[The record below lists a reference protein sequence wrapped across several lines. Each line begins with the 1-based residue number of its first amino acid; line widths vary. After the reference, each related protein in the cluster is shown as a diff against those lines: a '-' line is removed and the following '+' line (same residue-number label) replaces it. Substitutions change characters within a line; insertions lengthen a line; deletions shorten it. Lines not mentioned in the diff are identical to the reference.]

1 MNSVL
6 TCIVDE
12 QCVCR
17 IPDAHS
23 GVNSV
28 LTCIMHEQI
37 QQIRKVKDILSTDI
51 GLGWSAR
58 RREISECL
66 THIFIILLSG
76 LLLHAKW
83 PPSQLQQYSRPLLSL
98 PARRRFG
105 FGFGSF
111 LSPTAKPKRPSITTT
126 LVVAVDPSVS
136 VNPNPNPNQLV
147 LPSIESSERLHRIRH
162 TLM

>member
-23 GVNSV
+23 GVNSKKV
-28 LTCIMHEQI
+28 LGCGWAFGEEQ
-37 QQIRKVKDILSTDI
+37 R
-51 GLGWSAR
+51 WSAR